1 MGILRYPRKG
11 EEERIDLLELCLVFE
26 GISFT
31 KRQSLTC
38 CFGLRVMFLGYTYIG
53 YSGLHVLVFAIFSCF
68 YQGWVSHGGLILYP
82 LSLLSFGCLSCL
94 VSLGRSRCIV
104 SPFLHC
110 TARG

>member
-38 CFGLRVMFLGYTYIG
+38 FGLRVMFLGYTYIG
-53 YSGLHVLVFAIFSCF
+53 YSGLHVLVLLFSVVF
-68 YQGWVSHGGLILYP
+68 IRVGFRMV
-82 LSLLSFGCLSCL
+82 
-94 VSLGRSRCIV
+94 
-104 SPFLHC
+104 
-110 TARG
+110 A